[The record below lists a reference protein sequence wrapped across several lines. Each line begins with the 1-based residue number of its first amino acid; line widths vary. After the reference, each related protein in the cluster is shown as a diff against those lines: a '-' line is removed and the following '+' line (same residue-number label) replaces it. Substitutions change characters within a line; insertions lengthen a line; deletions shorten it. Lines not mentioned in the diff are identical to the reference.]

1 MHGVGAVDRGRRGW
15 RHLEGRSTDT
25 FSRLT
30 RGGSRGE
37 DAEARWSVA
46 RRGRLCDTITGFL
59 LHATLTKY

>member
-1 MHGVGAVDRGRRGW
+1 
-15 RHLEGRSTDT
+15 
-25 FSRLT
+25 LT